1 MPCIGQSPFY
11 HCFVGVFF
19 WAFAQKLFLLCC
31 STSLCTFLFRYRNTT
46 YHHEIIQCS
55 NSSSFFTARVLNILI
70 MLICF
75 WIPPMQNSSQKI
87 FPSFCFPYPE
97 MFFIITVLKRMK
109 YFFSS
114 RAKLKPAE
122 IWMLFFSV
130 SHNQHHF
137 TKWMDKV
144 SYKLAEVF
152 MATYHWLEKY

>member
-1 MPCIGQSPFY
+1 MHRSEPILPLFCWGFFLSICSETVLVMLQHFFVHVPIQIQEYYLSPWN
-11 HCFVGVFF
+11 HTVL
-19 WAFAQKLFLLCC
+19 QFLLLLH
-31 STSLCTFLFRYRNTT
+31 SKGPKYINYVYLLLDPT
-46 YHHEIIQCS
+46 YAKQFS
-55 NSSSFFTARVLNILI
+55 
-70 MLICF
+70 
-75 WIPPMQNSSQKI
+75 KI